1 MGRKRRFFSAKEK
14 SKIALE
20 AIRERYTASEI
31 AQKYDVHPSQ
41 VNKWKREALSNF
53 EDSFSK
59 QRSEITK
66 ISNQE
71 ELINRLYRHIGELK
85 VELDW
90 VKKKSTQ

>member
-1 MGRKRRFFSAKEK
+1 MGRKRRVFSAKEK

-41 VNKWKREALSNF
+41 VNKWKREALSNL

-59 QRSEITK
+59 QRNEMTK
-66 ISNQE
+66 ISN
-71 ELINRLYRHIGELK
+71 
-85 VELDW
+85 
-90 VKKKSTQ
+90 